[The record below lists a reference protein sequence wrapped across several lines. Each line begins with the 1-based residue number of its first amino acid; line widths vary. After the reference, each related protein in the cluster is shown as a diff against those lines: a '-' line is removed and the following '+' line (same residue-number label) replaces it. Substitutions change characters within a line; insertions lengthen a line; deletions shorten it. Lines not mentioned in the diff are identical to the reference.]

1 MLSYETILAIQI
13 LYVLHRSGTRGAGM
27 AEILLST
34 GLDSGEL
41 TAAVRRLKIDGWLVC
56 VKGDWNKK
64 ALAPRTLTRT
74 LYELTITMEGGVR
87 QGEHR
92 REDCWRHWS
101 PLAERQVP
109 RAVQTDRELARL
121 ITDKLKGITIEDLIT
136 QVEPKRNVPM
146 TETKN

>member
-1 MLSYETILAIQI
+1 M
-13 LYVLHRSGTRGAGM
+13 V
-27 AEILLST
+27 EILLST

-56 VKGDWNKK
+56 VEGDRNKK

-109 RAVQTDRELARL
+109 QAVQTDRELARL

-136 QVEPKRNVPM
+136 DVKPEREM
-146 TETKN
+146 TPTRMKNLEDTAFFRA